1 MAMAPVCVA
10 HRVLHPGAGPRCP
23 LPPGPPCPAPL
34 DTRPPSSPWG
44 WRSSCS
50 PVRGPWVSVLAVAV
64 GPRVRGRRWA
74 PCTPSCVWP
83 GQLGDCQWPLLLPT
97 HRSSAQ
103 KPCSPDLWALVL
115 SSGGAGRAL
124 APAPPLHLS
133 PVLLACFLELC
144 HGSCLFAA
152 NTGGGWG
159 PAAACAPAPGRCR
172 GWRVPSAGQR
182 LTHRPAPVARLPQG
196 TRSNTF
202 QAPLAR
208 TYPSLPRDPCK
219 VLSRVPT
226 PGSAQSVN
234 TWLSQGCH

>member
-124 APAPPLHLS
+124 APAPPPTS
-133 PVLLACFLELC
+133 ALC
-144 HGSCLFAA
+144 SSRASWSSA
-152 NTGGGWG
+152 M
-159 PAAACAPAPGRCR
+159 APACLLLTLE
-172 GWRVPSAGQR
+172 AGG
-182 LTHRPAPVARLPQG
+182 ARLPRVLQLRGDAVAGVSPALVSGSHTALHPSHGCLRAHAPTHSKPRSPAPTLPSPG
-196 TRSNTF
+196 T
-202 QAPLAR
+202 LAR
-208 TYPSLPRDPCK
+208 C
-219 VLSRVPT
+219 
-226 PGSAQSVN
+226 
-234 TWLSQGCH
+234 